1 MLGHMPRPLMQLGID
16 ALERMAASGTPN
28 ERQQVMEE
36 LTHRSTD
43 RARRLAERLG
53 TTQPAS
59 ATTQAPAPVQLVI
72 PDVISPPYPAS
83 QPSRAAVA
91 PPDQTV
97 PTPAPTPRPT
107 STTTAAV
114 PTTTNPPSPTGGLV
128 TLRNGIWRIT
138 APAGPPTP
146 PPSADLVDQLMT
158 GSTASIADVAPPP
171 IPGQQPHRIRGLF
184 EFIKAWHHSTTPP
197 PRRLEHYQD
206 VRNLHELTLAPPA
219 YVRLGTDLEA
229 RAEGVIAEVK
239 RPPTDAAPA
248 IPAILRGWVAGAT
261 QDPTNPPG
269 LHQRL
274 SQPGGA
280 IEQLDAS
287 PQRMDAGKNWCG
299 AWQRWAAEELVRQPV
314 RQWYNALFA
323 MRGKLEGRSH
333 ELELVLGVGV
343 LTWTLPGDQAV
354 NHPLLVRRVSL
365 DFDDTNA
372 IATIR
377 DSDAPVEFSGAC
389 LGHTD
394 LAGPPLG
401 AATQYVAD
409 QRPHPLDADRTGVV
423 LSAVLN
429 RWFGGLDFSAAGIP
443 KPSLRWQPTLFIRQ
457 SGSRVVS
464 FVDGILRRLETP
476 GVEVPPCFDW
486 ITGDRDPPTADD
498 SGGGLSGGSAGE
510 TGSGT
515 ETTRRELLDTYYFT
529 KPHNLS
535 QRRIAALI
543 ERYPGVQVQGPP
555 GTGKTH
561 SIGNLIGHFLAKGW
575 RVLVT
580 SATSKALGEVQNQV
594 ARDLRPLCVPLLD
607 NDADGRHL
615 LQGSLQAIAART
627 GTHDRGALRRDIE
640 RLATQRTALH
650 AQYRQLED
658 LLLDCRRDEHQA
670 ILVGTRSYSPEQAAR
685 LLAEPGPDII
695 PGPLAPHAEAPLD
708 DASLAELYASNALI
722 SPDQEAL
729 IATAT
734 LPPEQIP
741 TAEALHGFLT
751 IYHEL
756 ARVARQHQPTWWIGN
771 HTIAQMQDV
780 YDRADRATA
789 PLQHLPPWLATCLD
803 DARRGS
809 DSAALWRDL
818 IVLAERVGTAHARVT
833 AARIDGSVTISD
845 PQPDRDVAALT
856 AAIGHLRQGGSLRR
870 MGLMW
875 FDRTYG
881 ERVNQW
887 KVRGAA
893 PKTIADHEIL
903 LALAEHDVLAA
914 RMQRA
919 WAMVVERHGGPPLT
933 ATPERVRLVHAEDLD
948 RIAAILTWADQGSRE
963 LQQALRSIGYQA
975 DKGDAIQPTTS
986 PGGTQQDRQVRHYRE
1001 VLLPALAG
1009 RIAKQTLAAPQPQE
1023 AASRAMQTAAHT
1035 APHGAEAILYAAWKA
1050 GDVPAYGACRERY
1063 VAAWAMRAGMH
1074 RRSQLLQILAVTA
1087 PAWASAIRQRQPPHD
1102 AIVPPERLGEA
1113 WERQQIREEL
1123 DRRHSRD
1130 PNLIQR
1136 DLLQIEA
1143 DIERATCALVAAMA
1157 WDRQLDRMSGSAG
1170 TALKTWSSL
1179 MKQIGAGTGKQT
1191 ARLQSEARQ
1200 QMVDAQPAV
1209 PVWIMPIWRIFET
1222 VDPVRSDPFD
1232 VVIIDESSQ
1241 SDLRGVPIWWTAKR
1255 VIVVGDEEQ
1264 VTPSAVGQNVD
1275 AIAQLQQQHLTGY
1288 RSPAI
1293 WSGRQ
1298 SLYGIAGIHFGC
1310 CHVTLTEHFR
1320 CHPDIIAFSDSLCY
1334 AGKNTPLQAMRS
1346 ADQAPYAT
1354 PLVECR
1360 VQASTAGGEANH
1372 AEAHRVMALMQA
1384 MLAHPAYA
1392 NRTFG
1397 IIGLVG
1403 TDQTDYIDREIRT
1416 RLNLDA
1422 DTIERLKGGGRGT
1435 RRLCGKPPDFQGDER
1450 DVIILTM
1457 VDRPRTPP
1465 GPLHRLSQEMFLSRY
1480 NVAVSRAR
1488 HQVWLVHSLDP
1499 ATDLQPGDLR
1509 RTLIDHVRDP
1519 SVIRRRLESAVQEAE
1534 SPFERDVL
1542 SGLISAGYHVR
1553 PQHPVG
1559 AYRID
1564 MLVSDGE
1571 RQLAVECDGE
1581 RWHGPER
1588 TMQDLERQRVL
1599 ERLGYRFHRIRGSRF
1614 YRDKTGAM
1622 RDLLAHLHSANI
1634 QPHAGPAVPQPTATD
1649 VVTEEV
1655 RRTADRIMAQW
1666 LGATVQPS
1674 P

>member
-1 MLGHMPRPLMQLGID
+1 MQLGID
-16 ALERMAASGTPN
+16 ALERMADNGTPLD
-28 ERQQVMEE
+28 RQLVMEE
-36 LTHRSTD
+36 LDHRSTE
-43 RARRLAERLG
+43 RARRLVARLRAAQ
-53 TTQPAS
+53 TDVSS
-59 ATTQAPAPVQLVI
+59 AHEATQLVI
-72 PDVISPPYPAS
+72 PGLIDPANPTPPTPLSAAAASSINSANPQPPPSAPA
-83 QPSRAAVA
+83 PANAVPAVA
-91 PPDQTV
+91 NSA
-97 PTPAPTPRPT
+97 PA
-107 STTTAAV
+107 TA
-114 PTTTNPPSPTGGLV
+114 PPTGGLV
-128 TLRNGIWRIT
+128 TLRNGIWRIS

-146 PPSADLVDQLMT
+146 PPGADLVAQLMT
-158 GSTASIADVAPPP
+158 GTTASIADVAPPP

-197 PRRLEHYQD
+197 PRRLAHYQD
-206 VRNLHELTLAPPA
+206 VRNLFDLVQAPPA
-219 YVRLGTDLEA
+219 YVRLGTDLGV

-239 RPPTDAAPA
+239 RPPTDAPPA
-248 IPAILRGWVAGAT
+248 IPAILRQWVAGAI
-261 QDPTNPPG
+261 QDPTSPPG

-274 SQPGGA
+274 PQPGGGFA
-280 IEQLDAS
+280 LLESS
-287 PQRMDAGKNWCG
+287 PQRMEAGKAWCG
-299 AWQRWAAEELVRQPV
+299 AWQRWAADELHRLPI

-323 MRGKLEGRSH
+323 LRGKLEGRSH

-343 LTWTLPGDQAV
+343 MTWPLPGEQAV
-354 NHPLLVRRVSL
+354 EHPLLIRRVSL

-372 IATIR
+372 VATIR
-377 DSDAPVEFSGAC
+377 DSDAPVEFSGSC

-401 AATQYVAD
+401 AASQYVAD
-409 QRPHPLDADRTGVV
+409 QRPHPLDADRTSAV

-429 RWFGGLDFSAAGIP
+429 RWFGGLDFAAAGVP

-498 SGGGLSGGSAGE
+498 GGGASGGSGGD
-510 TGSGT
+510 TGHRT
-515 ETTRRELLDTYYFT
+515 ETSRRELLDAYYFT

-543 ERYPGVQVQGPP
+543 ERHPGVQVQGPP

-594 ARDLRPLCVPLLD
+594 ATDLRPLCVPLLD

-627 GTHDRGALRRDIE
+627 GTHDRGALRRDID
-640 RLATQRTALH
+640 RLAAQRTALH
-650 AQYRQLED
+650 ERYRQLED

-670 ILVGTRSYSPEQAAR
+670 ILVGTRSYAPEQAAR
-685 LLAEPGPDII
+685 LLAEPGPDHI
-695 PGPLAPHAEAPLD
+695 PGPLSPQADLPLD
-708 DASLAELYASNALI
+708 HAALAELYASNAQI

-729 IATAT
+729 LAAAS
-734 LPPEQIP
+734 LPPEHLP
-741 TAEALHGFLT
+741 TAEALQGFLT
-751 IYHEL
+751 AYHEL
-756 ARVARQHQPTWWIGN
+756 ARVARQHQPTWWVGD
-771 HTIAQMQDV
+771 HTITQIQAA
-780 YDRADRATA
+780 YDIIDQATA
-789 PLQHLPPWLATCLD
+789 PLQNLPPWLTTCLA

-818 IVLAERVGTAHARVT
+818 IALADRVGTAHDRVT
-833 AARIDGSVTISD
+833 AAHIDGSAAISD
-845 PQPDRDVAALT
+845 PQPERDVAALT
-856 AAIGHLRQGGSLRR
+856 AAIEHLRQGGSLRR
-870 MGLMW
+870 MGLLW

-881 ERVNQW
+881 ERVGHW
-887 KVRGAA
+887 RVRGAA
-893 PKTIADHEIL
+893 PKTIADHEVL

-933 ATPERVRLVHAEDLD
+933 ATPERVRLVHAEDLE
-948 RIAAILTWADQGSRE
+948 RIAAILTWPEQE
-963 LQQALRSIGYQA
+963 LQVLQSALRSVGYQA
-975 DKGDAIQPTTS
+975 DKAHAVQPP
-986 PGGTQQDRQVRHYRE
+986 PGAPQDRQIRHYRE

-1009 RIAKQTLAAPQPQE
+1009 RIAKQTLSAPQPQV
-1023 AASRAMQTAAHT
+1023 AASRAMLEAAQA
-1035 APHGAEAILYAAWKA
+1035 APQGAVAAIYAAWKA
-1050 GDVPAYGACRERY
+1050 GDIPGYRECRERY
-1063 VAAWAMRAGMH
+1063 TGAWALRAGMQ
-1074 RRSQLLQILAVTA
+1074 RRSQLLNTLAVTA
-1087 PAWASAIRQRQPPHD
+1087 PAWAAAIRQRQAPHD
-1102 AIVPPERLGEA
+1102 ALVPPERIQEA
-1113 WERQQIREEL
+1113 WDRQQLRQEL
-1123 DRRHSRD
+1123 DRRHGRD
-1130 PNLIQR
+1130 PNAIQR
-1136 DLLQIEA
+1136 DLLQTEA

-1179 MKQIGAGTGKQT
+1179 MKQIGAGTGKQAT
-1191 ARLQSEARQ
+1191 RLQSEARQ
-1200 QMVDAQPAV
+1200 QMVEAQPAV

-1222 VDPVRSDPFD
+1222 VDPVRGEPFD

-1264 VTPSAVGQNVD
+1264 VTPAAVGQNVD

-1360 VQASTAGGEANH
+1360 VQVTAAGGETNH
-1372 AEAHRVMALMQA
+1372 AEADRVMALMQA
-1384 MLAHPAYA
+1384 MLAHPAYN

-1457 VDRPRTPP
+1457 VERPRTPP

-1488 HQVWLVHSLDP
+1488 HQIWLVHSLDP

-1519 SVIRRRLESAVQEAE
+1519 SVIRRRLEAAIQDAE

-1564 MLVSDGE
+1564 MLVSDGD

-1622 RDLLAHLHSANI
+1622 RDLMAQLQSANI
-1634 QPHAGPAVPQPTATD
+1634 RPHAGPVIPQPLTSDAVTD
-1649 VVTEEV
+1649 EI
-1655 RRTADRIMAQW
+1655 RRAADRIVAQW
-1666 LGATVQPS
+1666 RGAAAPPS